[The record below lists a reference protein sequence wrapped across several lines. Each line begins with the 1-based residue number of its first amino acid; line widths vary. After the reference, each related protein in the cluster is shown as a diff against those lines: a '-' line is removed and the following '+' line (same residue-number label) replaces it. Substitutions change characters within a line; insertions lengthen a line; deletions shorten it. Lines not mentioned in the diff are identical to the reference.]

1 MLTRTRLEQVQKNL
15 TRFIDALADPDVDVD
30 SKRFYDSQRE
40 LKKAARRAYD
50 LIHLTGSLTI

>member
-15 TRFIDALADPDVDVD
+15 TKYIDTLADPDVEV
-30 SKRFYDSQRE
+30 SSRLFHESQLA

-50 LIHLTGSLTI
+50 LVYLTGSLTI